1 MSGRRKDA
9 YARAGVDLGVAGEA
23 VDIYRAIASRTPGEG
38 VVGGIGHFAGLFA
51 DPGDP
56 DTLLAAGADGVGT
69 KLLLA
74 READRLEG
82 VGIDAVAMVVNDL
95 LAVGARPLFLLDYLA
110 TDRLSAAE
118 AKRIVGGVA
127 EGCAM
132 AGCAL
137 LGGETAELPG
147 LITTG
152 AFDLA
157 AFAVGSVSRR
167 RLVSGEAILPGDL
180 VLALGAS
187 GLHANGFSL
196 VRRILSSNGISIH
209 DSHPEVGSWADAL
222 LCPTRIYAG
231 SILASLGDEVHG
243 LCHVTGGGIAGNL
256 LRILPQGTCAILRR
270 DALRPDAAT
279 RALMGMGALTTDD
292 VLPVWNLG
300 VGFVVIADAD
310 VAGRVAG
317 RLAEHGETV
326 WELGEIGQG
335 GGITWR

>member
-9 YARAGVDLGVAGEA
+9 YAKAGVDLGVAGET
-23 VDIYRAIASRTPGEG
+23 VDIYRTLATHTPSEV

-51 DPGDP
+51 DPADS
-56 DTLLAAGADGVGT
+56 DMLLAAGADGVGT

-74 READRLEG
+74 QEADRLEG

-110 TDRLSAAE
+110 TDRLSAGQ

-127 EGCAM
+127 KGCAM

-147 LITTG
+147 LISGG

-157 AFAVGSVSRR
+157 AFAVGSVPRR
-167 RLVSGEAILPGDL
+167 RLVSGEAIRPGDV

-196 VRRILSSNGISIH
+196 VRRILSSHAISIH
-209 DSHPEVGSWADAL
+209 DSHPEAGPWADAL
-222 LCPTRIYAG
+222 LRPTRIYAG
-231 SILASLGDEVHG
+231 PIIAGLGDDVHG

-256 LRILPQGTCAILRR
+256 VRILPKGTCAILRK

-279 RALMGMGALTTDD
+279 RALMGMASLTTDD
-292 VLPVWNLG
+292 VLSVWNLG
-300 VGFVVIADAD
+300 VGFVVIVGADA
-310 VAGRVAG
+310 ARRVAG
-317 RLAEHGETV
+317 RLADLGEAV
-326 WELGEIGQG
+326 WELGEIGSG
-335 GGITWR
+335 EGITWR